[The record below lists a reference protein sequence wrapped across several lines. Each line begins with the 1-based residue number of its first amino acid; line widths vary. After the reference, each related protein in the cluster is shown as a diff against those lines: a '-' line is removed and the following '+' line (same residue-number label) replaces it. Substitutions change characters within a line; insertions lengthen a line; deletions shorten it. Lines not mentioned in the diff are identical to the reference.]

1 MKINWE
7 NQSRKLKDIVKL
19 NIKIKRGNQSRAFL
33 KDIVKLS
40 TNSGMD
46 YLINL
51 LGMGF

>member
-1 MKINWE
+1 MKINRE

-19 NIKIKRGNQSRAFL
+19 NIKIKRGNQSREFL

-40 TNSGMD
+40 INSGMD